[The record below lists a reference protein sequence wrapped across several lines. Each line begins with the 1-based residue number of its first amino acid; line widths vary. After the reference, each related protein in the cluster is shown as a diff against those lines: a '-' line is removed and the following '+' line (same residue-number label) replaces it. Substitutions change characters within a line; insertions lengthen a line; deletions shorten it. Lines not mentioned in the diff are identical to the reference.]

1 MNGFF
6 SKVMVAGLVGGGLYL
21 TGDLEW
27 MMDRTGSWARGETAA
42 TPDSSA
48 VSATDTPPVT
58 NGLPTT
64 QPIAS
69 PGMPAVADT
78 RTTPGGSSGGPLP
91 VGGVPLP
98 ELSHEQVHVPSLRA
112 GDRILARSTY
122 EVVAFDLI
130 EPRSGEAV
138 EHRHAIL
145 SPGIVTAAALT
156 TPRRVVL
163 PAMLALGQP
172 LTFPSV
178 NGSQASTLPPV
189 GGIEALGIERPVE

>member
-6 SKVMVAGLVGGGLYL
+6 SKVMVVGLVGGGLYL

-27 MMDRTGSWARGETAA
+27 IMDRTGSWARGETAA
-42 TPDSSA
+42 TPASPTD
-48 VSATDTPPVT
+48 SATETAPLA
-58 NGLPTT
+58 GASAA
-64 QPIAS
+64 QPIAA
-69 PGMPAVADT
+69 PGPPAAPETAPTAD
-78 RTTPGGSSGGPLP
+78 GSSGGPLP
-91 VGGVPLP
+91 AGGVPLP

-130 EPRSGEAV
+130 DPRSGEAV
-138 EHRHAIL
+138 EHRHALL
-145 SPGIVTAAALT
+145 SPGIVTATALT

-163 PAMLALGQP
+163 PAMLAVGQP

-178 NGSQASTLPPV
+178 NGGQESTLPPV